1 MPDATKQSVCGR
13 SKMEGLPSDLKVVIE
28 RQLVIRPQEPTQR
41 QAFFLSNIDQ
51 KLAFTVQLVHF
62 FEAQP
67 LLPFDAI
74 IELLIQVLRRLLV
87 PYDFIAGR
95 LRFESEKGRLEI
107 DCNGVGVPLV
117 VASTELALNDLRDIT
132 YPNPAFTQLMMLDGF
147 QSNPRLEDAH
157 LASFQVT
164 RFKCGGFAV
173 GTAGNHTL
181 MDGVSVVHFA
191 RNLAALAQGHE
202 LAVIPY
208 TDRTCLK
215 ARSPPQI
222 KYDHVQLLDTNDPVL
237 PGATAP
243 NSYFMRRK
251 PNILQTDSAMLKP
264 SEKHVFRLFSVSGK
278 TIQRLKEAAMGDG
291 RLKRCSSFEVTVAH
305 VWRARSIAMG
315 LRKEDVSTVQF
326 AVDIRSRME
335 PPLPK
340 EFAGNALVSA
350 YARASGKELEESSVC
365 VLVEKLQ
372 EGLSRVTDEYVRS
385 KIDWLEL
392 HDGIPCTENGF
403 YVSAW
408 SKLGLEGMDFGWGI
422 RSLYAGPV
430 VNGKVNFVIF
440 LPHRKDEDGINVYI
454 GLEAHRMTT
463 FEQLMDVHP
472 TA

>member
-1 MPDATKQSVCGR
+1 MPDATKHSVC
-13 SKMEGLPSDLKVVIE
+13 
-28 RQLVIRPQEPTQR
+28 
-41 QAFFLSNIDQ
+41 
-51 KLAFTVQLVHF
+51 VQSEM
-62 FEAQP
+62 EAQP
-67 LLPFDAI
+67 LLPFDAV
-74 IELLIQVLRRLLV
+74 IELLIQVLGRLLV
-87 PYDFIAGR
+87 PYDFMAGR
-95 LRFESEKGRLEI
+95 LRFESEKGRLQI
-107 DCNGVGVPLV
+107 DCNGAGVPLV
-117 VASTELALNDLRDIT
+117 FASTELALNDLHDIT
-132 YPNPAFTQLMMLDGF
+132 YPNPAFAQLMMLDGF
-147 QSNPRLEDAH
+147 QSNQSLEDMP

-164 RFKCGGFAV
+164 RFKCGCFAV
-173 GTAGNHTL
+173 GAAGNHTI

-222 KYDHVQLLDTNDPVL
+222 TYDHVEFQPVL
-237 PGATAP
+237 SGATTP
-243 NSYFMRRK
+243 TSYFTQRE
-251 PNILQTDSAMLKP
+251 PNRLQTGSAILKP
-264 SEKHVFRLFSVSGK
+264 SEKHVFRLFSLSGK
-278 TIQRLKEAAMGDG
+278 TIQHLKQAAMGNG
-291 RLKRCSSFEVTVAH
+291 RLKRCSNFEATVAH

-315 LRKEDVSTVQF
+315 LRKADVSMVQF

-350 YARASGKELEESSVC
+350 YARASGKELEEEKGVYC

-372 EGLSRVTDEYVRS
+372 EGLRRVTDEYVRS

-408 SKLGLEGMDFGWGI
+408 SKLGLEGVDFGWGF
-422 RSLYAGPV
+422 RSLYAGLV
-430 VNGKVNFVIF
+430 VTEKVNFVIF

-454 GLEAHRMTT
+454 GLEAHHMTT
-463 FEQLMDVHP
+463 FEQLMEVHP
-472 TA
+472 TGTNMSRL

>member
-1 MPDATKQSVCGR
+1 
-13 SKMEGLPSDLKVVIE
+13 MEGLPSDLKVVRE

-41 QAFFLSNIDQ
+41 RAFFLSNIDQ

-67 LLPFDAI
+67 LLPFDAV
-74 IELLIQVLRRLLV
+74 IELLLQVLRRLLV

-132 YPNPAFTQLMMLDGF
+132 YPNPAFTQLMMLDGI
-147 QSNPRLEDAH
+147 QSNPSLEDAH

-181 MDGVSVVHFA
+181 MDGVSMVHFA

-202 LAVIPY
+202 LAVVPY

-222 KYDHVQLLDTNDPVL
+222 KYDHVELLDANDPVL
-237 PGATAP
+237 PAIGETCFSSILSVGEGDPTTERSGNGRRQTGALLELRS
-243 NSYFMRRK
+243 NSGAR
-251 PNILQTDSAMLKP
+251 
-264 SEKHVFRLFSVSGK
+264 
-278 TIQRLKEAAMGDG
+278 
-291 RLKRCSSFEVTVAH
+291 VA
-305 VWRARSIAMG
+305 SQKYCNGIA
-315 LRKEDVSTVQF
+315 KDVSTVQF

-350 YARASGKELEESSVC
+350 YARASGKELEEEEGVYC
-365 VLVEKLQ
+365 VLVQKLQ
-372 EGLSRVTDEYVRS
+372 EGLRRVTDEYVRS
-385 KIDWLEL
+385 RIDWLEL
-392 HDGIPCTENGF
+392 HDGIPCTESGF

-408 SKLGLEGMDFGWGI
+408 SKLGLEGVDFGWGI

-454 GLEAHRMTT
+454 GLEAHHMTT